1 MDCVKDGLVFEND
14 ELVYYR
20 FEAPY
25 HAGVIKT
32 DDGIYY
38 IGKGGRAVK
47 GECVVHSEMTNGILP
62 HGTYKFGDDYK
73 LVEGYYI
80 PPKRTRT
87 SKKRRRKSMSNE
99 VKTVLVILAALV
111 IIGAIIALGIVEP
124 TAVLNR

>member
-1 MDCVKDGLVFEND
+1 MKDGLVFENG

-20 FEAPY
+20 FDSPY

-47 GECVVHSEMTNGILP
+47 GVHVVHSEMSNGILS
-62 HGTYKFGDDYK
+62 HGTYMFGDDYR
-73 LVEGYYI
+73 LVEGYYL

-87 SKKRRRKSMSNE
+87 SKKRTKRKLSD
-99 VKTVLVILAALV
+99 KAKIALV
-111 IIGAIIALGIVEP
+111 TASTFLIIAAIVVLYIVE
-124 TAVLNR
+124 TLYL